1 MKKIIIHIKPE
12 DVHTR
17 NLMHFQVQ
25 LNNRM
30 QITKN
35 KKAYDRKK
43 NKKTIRKELVEY
55 KGV

>member
-12 DVHTR
+12 DMHTR
-17 NLMHFQVQ
+17 NLMHFHVQ

-35 KKAYDRKK
+35 KKAYDRNKSKK
-43 NKKTIRKELVEY
+43 IVRRETVEY
-55 KGV
+55 